1 MLEQDYASFLQ
12 IYITG
17 IVLTLFITGICFLI
31 FLRKSFLVNW
41 AQGVFIVSIIFYSTY
56 ILVFQLLKLYTF
68 KYYADFAVW
77 LELFS
82 NIINGHGVISSLHQT
97 SLGFGDTRNYLALH
111 FVPLIYILALPLYV
125 FKNYPVYLIVLQ
137 TFLLTASI
145 IPIYLFAR
153 DTFHDKKIGYLF
165 ASAFLFFPTLHYI
178 NLYDFEFLRISIP
191 FLLFGFYFLTKKK
204 YGIYYIFFILS
215 MLVREE
221 IALTTFFL
229 GVYIFF
235 ILKEKRHGITTAGIS
250 IFYFLLITKVMMPY
264 FAGNS
269 NSIHYHVASG
279 NFSYL
284 GNSPSQILAYIILH
298 PLTIISNLLD
308 KIKIANFFMY
318 VLPLLFIP
326 FFSPSIFL
334 ISIGNLFLNF
344 LSVSISHYSYILYY
358 LSPSIP
364 FFFLSAMKGVKNI
377 SDKGYPFLKARNI
390 FLSKFDNKKFTC
402 AIVSSI
408 FVASVLS
415 HIFFGPSPLSIQ
427 FWNKDYKLAPYKTH
441 NFHYSQYILTEHHK
455 KAFQFLQLIPDDAAV
470 SAEHFFLPYLYKKK
484 TLMVFPIFEG
494 ADYVLIDKKHP
505 VKFGTID
512 VDPIEARKNPQKYY
526 DLIEKDTKN
535 WELIKE
541 EDGIFLFKKRYW
553 NYEN

>member
-1 MLEQDYASFLQ
+1 
-12 IYITG
+12 
-17 IVLTLFITGICFLI
+17 
-31 FLRKSFLVNW
+31 
-41 AQGVFIVSIIFYSTY
+41 
-56 ILVFQLLKLYTF
+56 LKLYTF

-111 FVPLIYILALPLYV
+111 FVPLIYILAIPLYV
-125 FKNYPVYLIVLQ
+125 FKNYPVCLIVLQ
-137 TFLLTASI
+137 TSILTSSI

-153 DTFHDKKIGYLF
+153 DIFHDKKIGYLF

-191 FLLFGFYFLTKKK
+191 LLLFSFYFLHKKK
-204 YGIYYIFFILS
+204 YTVYYIFFILS
-215 MLVREE
+215 ILVREE
-221 IALTTFFL
+221 VALTTFFL
-229 GVYIFF
+229 GVYIIF
-235 ILKEKRHGITTAGIS
+235 ITKEKKHGIITSVTS
-250 IFYFLLITKVMMPY
+250 ILYFLLITKIAMPY

-279 NFSYL
+279 NFSHL
-284 GNSPSQILAYIILH
+284 GNSPSQILFYIISH
-298 PLTIISNLLD
+298 PLTIISNLFN
-308 KIKIANFFMY
+308 KIKIANLLMY
-318 VLPLLFIP
+318 TLPLLFTP

-344 LSVSISHYSYILYY
+344 LSISISHYSYILYY

-364 FFFLSAMKGVKNI
+364 FLFLSATKGVKNI
-377 SDKGYPFLKARNI
+377 SDRGYPFLKDRNI
-390 FLSKFDNKKFTC
+390 FLSKFDNKKFTY

-415 HIFFGPSPLSIQ
+415 NIFFGPSPLSIQ
-427 FWNKDYKLAPYKTH
+427 FWNRDYKLAPYKTH
-441 NFHYSQYILTEHHK
+441 NFHYSQYIHTEHHK
-455 KAFQFLQLIPDDAAV
+455 KAFQFFSLIPDDAIV
-470 SAEHFFLPYLYKKK
+470 SAEHFFLPYLYMKK
-484 TLMVFPIFEG
+484 TLMVFPIFEE
-494 ADYVLIDKKHP
+494 ANYVLIDKTHP

-526 DLIEKDTKN
+526 DLVEKDTKN

-541 EDGIFLFKKRYW
+541 EDGIFLFKKRQW
-553 NYEN
+553 D

>member
-1 MLEQDYASFLQ
+1 MLEQGYSSFFQ

-17 IVLTLFITGICFLI
+17 IVLILFITGICFLI

-41 AQGVFIVSIIFYSTY
+41 AQGVFVVSIIFCSTY
-56 ILVFQLLKLYTF
+56 ILIFQLLKLYTF

-82 NIINGHGVISSLHQT
+82 KIIDGRGVISSLHQT

-111 FVPLIYILALPLYV
+111 FVPLIYILAIPLYV
-125 FKNYPVYLIVLQ
+125 LKNYPEYLIVLQ
-137 TFLLTASI
+137 TLILVSSV

-153 DTFHDKKIGYLF
+153 DTFSNKKIGYLF

-191 FLLFGFYFLTKKK
+191 LLLFSFYFLYKKKYTIYYVFFILSILVREEVALTTFLFGFY
-204 YGIYYIFFILS
+204 ILF
-215 MLVREE
+215 V
-221 IALTTFFL
+221 
-229 GVYIFF
+229 G
-235 ILKEKRHGITTAGIS
+235 KEKRIGIS
-250 IFYFLLITKVMMPY
+250 TSVISILYFLVVIKIIMPY

-269 NSIHYHVASG
+269 NSIHHHLAFG
-279 NFSYL
+279 NFSYM
-284 GNSPSQILAYIILH
+284 GNSPSQIVMYIISH
-298 PLTIISNLLD
+298 PLTIISNLLN
-308 KIKIANFFMY
+308 KIKIANFLMY
-318 VLPLLFIP
+318 VLPLLFTP

-334 ISIGNLFLNF
+334 ISTGNLFFNF
-344 LSVSISHYSYILYY
+344 LSISISHYSYILYY

-364 FFFLSAMKGVKNI
+364 FLFLSATKGVKNI
-377 SDKGYPFLKARNI
+377 SDRGYPFLKARNI
-390 FLSKFDNKKFTC
+390 YLSKIDNNKFTY

-408 FVASVLS
+408 FVACVSS
-415 HIFFGPSPLSIQ
+415 NIFFGPSPLSIQ
-427 FWNKDYKLAPYKTH
+427 FWNRDYKLAPYKTH
-441 NFHYSQYILTEHHK
+441 NFHYSQYIPTEHHK
-455 KAFQFLQLIPDDAAV
+455 KAFQFFPLIPDDAIV

-484 TLMVFPIFEG
+484 ILMQFPIFEG
-494 ADYVLIDKKHP
+494 ADYVLIDKTHP

-526 DLIEKDTKN
+526 DLVEKDTKN

-541 EDGIFLFKKRYW
+541 EDGIFLYKKIQW
-553 NYEN
+553 KN